1 MKRAMTFL
9 GILVLLL
16 TPVVSISGESMD
28 QFSERLEAERRHD
41 EQMYKLDQIER
52 EMREQEIRRKGDM
65 AEQERQ
71 IKREIERQ
79 ESDRWFEENIMD
91 KYRK

>member
-1 MKRAMTFL
+1 
-9 GILVLLL
+9 
-16 TPVVSISGESMD
+16 
-28 QFSERLEAERRHD
+28 
-41 EQMYKLDQIER
+41 MYKLDQIER
-52 EMREQEIRRKGDM
+52 EMREQEIRRKSDM